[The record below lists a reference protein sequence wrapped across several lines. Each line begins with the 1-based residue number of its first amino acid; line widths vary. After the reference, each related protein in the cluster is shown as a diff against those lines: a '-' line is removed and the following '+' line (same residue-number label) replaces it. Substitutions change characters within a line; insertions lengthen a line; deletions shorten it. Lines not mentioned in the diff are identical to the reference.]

1 MKWLIIKGTK
11 TEHYTL
17 RKEMY
22 IDVLLSTDIDYIEN
36 YITCYP
42 RINIG

>member
-11 TEHYTL
+11 TEHYVL
-17 RKEMY
+17 RKEK
-22 IDVLLSTDIDYIEN
+22 DVLLSTDIDYIEN
-36 YITCYP
+36 YITWYP